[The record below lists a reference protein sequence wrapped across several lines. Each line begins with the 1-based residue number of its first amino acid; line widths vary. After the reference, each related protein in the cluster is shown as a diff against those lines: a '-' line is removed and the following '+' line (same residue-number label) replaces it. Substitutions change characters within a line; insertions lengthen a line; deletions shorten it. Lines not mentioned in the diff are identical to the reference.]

1 MIMNKYIFAIS
12 KNLTLMCGNFEF
24 DDNSDELCYQL
35 DSDVI
40 ERSSEFLR
48 QIPEEYHESIKSNY
62 RDSFVQ
68 RNYEFINV
76 LLRFM
81 SLSHRQS
88 RSIFYSFLRLL
99 RRSLL
104 TTLVEKLQADKNL
117 YQHITCGC

>member
-1 MIMNKYIFAIS
+1 MNKYIFDIS
-12 KNLTLMCGNFEF
+12 KNLTLMCANFEF

-40 ERSSEFLR
+40 ERSSEFLQ
-48 QIPEEYHESIKSNY
+48 QIPEEYHESIKSSY
-62 RDSFVQ
+62 RDRFVQ

-99 RRSLL
+99 RHSLL
-104 TTLVEKLQADKNL
+104 TALVEKLQADKNL
-117 YQHITCGC
+117 YQHITCEY